1 MTTDIPFR
9 FFISTFAWSWLFW
22 LPLTTLSGLAI
33 SEILVYPAMFLGAFG
48 PAFGA
53 CYSVWSLQ
61 GRGALLEFLKP
72 FAALNI
78 GWTLLVK
85 IFLILGTVNAVAWF
99 VPEMFGHERLGMLL
113 PSIWVFPAVWLFMIL
128 LGGGQE
134 EIGWRGYILPFLESR
149 FGLWKG
155 NILLGIVWSLWHL
168 PLWFVPQANQGHMPF
183 AAFVI
188 GLIGLSFIF
197 SWVMKAAHGKPFAAL
212 IAHGTSNALIALFPT
227 FEQVAAGFQLRFWLH
242 EALLLAMGVAVI
254 LWMKKQRMDTNI
266 NHPRLGSSSDLT

>member
-22 LPLTTLSGLAI
+22 LPLTTLSRLSI
-33 SEILVYPAMFLGAFG
+33 SDVLVYPAMFLGAFG
-48 PAFGA
+48 PVFGA
-53 CYSVWSLQ
+53 CHSVWSLQ

-72 FAALNI
+72 FAAVNI
-78 GWTLLVK
+78 GWRLLVK
-85 IFLILGTVNAVAWF
+85 IFLILGAVNAAAWF
-99 VPEMFGHERLGMLL
+99 GLEMFGYERLGMLL
-113 PSIWVFPAVWLFMIL
+113 PSVFVFPAVWLFMVF

-155 NILLGIVWSLWHL
+155 NILLGIVWSVWHL

-197 SWVMKAAHGKPFAAL
+197 SWVMKAAKEKPFAAL
-212 IAHGTSNALIALFPT
+212 VAHGTSNALIALFPT
-227 FEQVAAGFQLRFWLH
+227 FEQAATFQPRFWLH
-242 EALLLAMGVAVI
+242 EALLLAVGVVVI
-254 LWMKKQRMDTNI
+254 LWIKRQCMDTNI
-266 NHPRLGSSSDLT
+266 NDPGLRGS